1 MNLLNAILIGLKEVW
16 AHKFRSL
23 LTLFGVVL
31 GVASLVGMSAI
42 IKGMENGMR
51 ESMVAMGGADKVL
64 LQRQAVPTHQE
75 HLADQAPGRTLVD
88 VVALKA
94 GAPLLGLVSP
104 EMAVPDTLV
113 SRGDKRTSP
122 EECVGV
128 WPAVL
133 DMNLHTVEHGRF
145 FTALDEEKAHAVCV
159 IGTGIR
165 DSLFGDPDEVGH
177 EIIPIG
183 EIIQINGQPF
193 TIVGMFTQYA
203 SEQDLKA
210 RALRK
215 EAIASGKA
223 EPAKKSR
230 GWGRKGGWAFW
241 RKNNTMY
248 IPLNTAWVRFRMAGD
263 LDGIPDPR
271 LSDIDLKVKSMEQ
284 METALQQAKNVLLVT
299 HRGIEDFTFQTQE
312 SQVENINKQIKNAR
326 LSGGII
332 AGISL
337 LVGGIGIM
345 NIMLASINERVREIG
360 TCKALGATGVDVF
373 IQIIVESVVLS
384 LIGALAGLAAS
395 LLIVDLLSYIAPTGN
410 TPIITWEAQAVAVAF
425 SGTVGVLAGFLPA
438 IKAARLEPIQALRY
452 E

>member
-1 MNLLNAILIGLKEVW
+1 
-16 AHKFRSL
+16 
-23 LTLFGVVL
+23 
-31 GVASLVGMSAI
+31 
-42 IKGMENGMR
+42 
-51 ESMVAMGGADKVL
+51 
-64 LQRQAVPTHQE
+64 
-75 HLADQAPGRTLVD
+75 
-88 VVALKA
+88 
-94 GAPLLGLVSP
+94 
-104 EMAVPDTLV
+104 
-113 SRGDKRTSP
+113 
-122 EECVGV
+122 
-128 WPAVL
+128 
-133 DMNLHTVEHGRF
+133 
-145 FTALDEEKAHAVCV
+145 
-159 IGTGIR
+159 
-165 DSLFGDPDEVGH
+165 LFGDPDEVGR

-183 EIIQINGQPF
+183 ETIQINGQPF
-193 TIVGMFTQYA
+193 VIVGMFTHYA

-215 EAIASGKA
+215 QANASTNA
-223 EPAKKSR
+223 VETKKSR

-271 LSDIDLKVKSMEQ
+271 LSDIDLKVKSMDQ
-284 METALQQAKNVLLVT
+284 MEVALQQAKNVLLVT

-312 SQVENINKQIKNAR
+312 TQVESINKQIKNAR

-373 IQIIVESVVLS
+373 IQIIVESMVLS
-384 LIGALAGLAAS
+384 LIGAIAGLAAS
-395 LLIVDLLSYIAPTGN
+395 LLIVDLLAFLAPTGN
-410 TPIITWEAQAVAVAF
+410 TPIITWEAQAIAVAF
-425 SGTVGVLAGFLPA
+425 SGSVGILAGFLPA

>member
-1 MNLLNAILIGLKEVW
+1 M
-16 AHKFRSL
+16 
-23 LTLFGVVL
+23 
-31 GVASLVGMSAI
+31 VGMSAI

-51 ESMVAMGGADKVL
+51 ESMIAMGGADKVL
-64 LQRQAVPTHQE
+64 LERQAVPTYQE

-88 VVALKA
+88 VVALKQ
-94 GAPLLGLVSP
+94 GAPLLRVISP
-104 EMAVPDTLV
+104 EMAVPDAMV
-113 SRGDKRTSP
+113 SRGDKRASP

-128 WPAVL
+128 WPEVL
-133 DMNLHTVEHGRF
+133 EMNLHTVEYGRF
-145 FTALDEEKAHAVCV
+145 FNALDEEKAQAVCV

-165 DSLFGDPDEVGH
+165 DSLFGDPDEVGR
-177 EIIPIG
+177 EIIPLG
-183 EIIQINGQPF
+183 ETIQINGQPF
-193 TIVGMFTQYA
+193 VIVGMFTQYA

-210 RALRK
+210 RALRNQ
-215 EAIASGKA
+215 ANASTNKV
-223 EPAKKSR
+223 ETKKSR

-241 RKNNTMY
+241 RKNNTLY

-284 METALQQAKNVLLVT
+284 MELALQQAKNVLLVT

-373 IQIIVESVVLS
+373 VQIIVESVVLS
-384 LIGALAGLAAS
+384 LLGAIAGLAAS
-395 LLIVDLLSYIAPTGN
+395 LLIVDLLSFIAPTGN
-410 TPIITWEAQAVAVAF
+410 TPIITWEAQAIAVAF
-425 SGTVGVLAGFLPA
+425 SGSVGVFAGFLPA

>member
-1 MNLLNAILIGLKEVW
+1 MNLFNAILIGLKEVW

-51 ESMVAMGGADKVL
+51 ESMIAMGGADKVL
-64 LQRQAVPTHQE
+64 LERQAVPTYQE

-88 VVALKA
+88 VVALKQ
-94 GAPLLGLVSP
+94 GAPLLRVISP
-104 EMAVPDTLV
+104 EMAVPDAMV
-113 SRGDKRTSP
+113 ARGDKRASP

-128 WPAVL
+128 WPEVL
-133 DMNLHTVEHGRF
+133 EMTLHTVEYGRF
-145 FTALDEEKAHAVCV
+145 FNALDEEKAQAVCV

-165 DSLFGDPDEVGH
+165 DSLFGDPDEVGR
-177 EIIPIG
+177 EIIPLG
-183 EIIQINGQPF
+183 ETIQINGQPF
-193 TIVGMFTQYA
+193 VIVGMFTQYA

-210 RALRK
+210 RALRNQ
-215 EAIASGKA
+215 ANASTNKV
-223 EPAKKSR
+223 ETKKSR

-241 RKNNTMY
+241 RKNNTLY

-271 LSDIDLKVKSMEQ
+271 LSAIDLKVKSMEQ
-284 METALQQAKNVLLVT
+284 MELAIQQAKNVLLVT
-299 HRGIEDFTFQTQE
+299 HRGIEDFTFQTKE
-312 SQVENINKQIKNAR
+312 SEVQNINKQIKNAR

-360 TCKALGATGVDVF
+360 TCKALGATGVDIFV
-373 IQIIVESVVLS
+373 QIIVESVVLS
-384 LIGALAGLAAS
+384 LLGAIAGLAAS
-395 LLIVDLLSYIAPTGN
+395 LLIVDLLSFIAPTGN
-410 TPIITWEAQAVAVAF
+410 TPIITWEAQAIAVAF
-425 SGTVGVLAGFLPA
+425 SGSIGVFAGFLPA